1 MRGVIDATL
10 CDEVCQCL
18 ATGRWFSPGTPV
30 SFTNKTDHHDIAEI
44 FVESGAKHHNHNANH
59 TTINSFYKMDKLKSF
74 ITGTM

>member
-30 SFTNKTDHHDIAEI
+30 SFTNKTDHHDIAEV
-44 FVESGAKHHNHNANH
+44 FVESGIKHHNHNPSH
-59 TTINSFYKMDKLKSF
+59 TTINSLYKMDKLKSF